1 LSYILYDRPGWG
13 SVLVETQLVWYG
25 LNYERVPV
33 ANFYQDDAARL
44 EFTKINPVGQ
54 LPTLTLPD
62 KRTMTESA
70 AITLYLA
77 DVAKSDALVPAP
89 DAPERAD
96 FLRWLLFLVVQV
108 YAPFVVA
115 DRAEK
120 FVPDAEAAKTL
131 AANVAAHRENMWRIV
146 ESAVGSPWFLSAR
159 FSALD
164 IFVCAMRNWTPRR
177 PWFVANAP
185 KLTAIAAKTET
196 VPKLAPIWARNFPPA

>member
-1 LSYILYDRPGWG
+1 MTYVLYDRPGWG

-25 LNYERVPV
+25 LNFERVPV
-33 ANFYQDDAARL
+33 ADFYQDEAARA
-44 EFTKINPVGQ
+44 EFAKINPAGQ
-54 LPTLTLPD
+54 LPTLILPD
-62 KRTMTESA
+62 KRVMTESA

-89 DAPERAD
+89 DAAVRAD
-96 FLRWLLFLVVQV
+96 FLRWLVFLVVQV

-120 FVPDAEAAKTL
+120 FVADAAAAKTL
-131 AANVAAHRENMWRIV
+131 AANVQAHRENMWRIV
-146 ESAVGSPWFLSAR
+146 ENVAGAPWFLGSR

-177 PWFVANAP
+177 PWFAANAP
-185 KLTAIAAKTET
+185 KLTAVAAKAEA
-196 VPKLAPIWARNFPPA
+196 VPKFAPIWARNFPPS

>member
-1 LSYILYDRPGWG
+1 MTYILYDRAGWG
-13 SVLVETQLVWYG
+13 SVLVETQLAFYG
-25 LNYERVPV
+25 LPCERMPV
-33 ANFYQDDAARL
+33 ADLYRDDSARA
-44 EFTKINPVGQ
+44 EFAKINPAGQ
-54 LPTLTLPD
+54 LPTLILPD

-89 DAPERAD
+89 DAAERAD
-96 FLRWLLFLVVQV
+96 FLRWLIFLVVQV

-120 FVPDAEAAKTL
+120 FVPDAESAKAL
-131 AANVAAHRENMWRIV
+131 AANVQAHRENMWRIV
-146 ESAVGSPWFLSAR
+146 ENVAGAPWFLGAR

-177 PWFVANAP
+177 PWFAANAP
-185 KLTAIAAKTET
+185 KLAAIAARTEAL
-196 VPKLAPIWARNFPPA
+196 PKLAPIWTRNFPPA

>member
-1 LSYILYDRPGWG
+1 MSYVLYDRPGWG
-13 SVLVETQLVWYG
+13 SVLVETQLAFYG
-25 LNYERVPV
+25 LPYERVPV
-33 ANFYQDDAARL
+33 ADLYRDDAARAA
-44 EFTKINPVGQ
+44 FSKINPAGQ
-54 LPTLTLPD
+54 LPTLILPD

-89 DAPERAD
+89 DAAERAD
-96 FLRWLLFLVVQV
+96 FLRWLIFLVVQV

-120 FVPDAEAAKTL
+120 FVPDAASAKAL
-131 AANVAAHRENMWRIV
+131 AANVQAHRENMWRIV
-146 ESAVGSPWFLSAR
+146 ENAAGSPWFLGAR

-177 PWFVANAP
+177 PWFEANAP
-185 KLTAIAAKTET
+185 KLAAIAAKTEA
-196 VPKLAPIWARNFPPA
+196 VPALATIWTRNFPPA